1 MMCENS
7 TSVSEVARARH
18 NSQISIAKA
27 IGIILMVAGHSG
39 CPEYVHDFIYLF
51 HMPLFFF
58 LSAYFFRDEKVT
70 VHCGQFVMRKFK
82 NLYWPY
88 IKWSFVFLLL
98 HNVFYIIGF
107 YDSSLTWQ
115 NILVNAKRSVL
126 GMWQGEKILGA
137 YWFLISLFWESML
150 FAAIIWMKHKVR
162 SNYFDIIAV
171 VGLFFVGYYSSVD
184 LLINRE
190 MVLLPVFYMGYL
202 TARRQVDLSATRRL
216 VLVAALL
223 SLPILAMMAAYT
235 KIEVGQSV
243 FGNPAIFLTGSF
255 MGVYLVMII
264 SAKLDH
270 TLMGKWLDLVG
281 GATMS
286 VLTFHFLSF
295 KILTWLLVFL
305 GIYSPSV
312 LSQWP
317 VPTGHAYNNLWVLY
331 TVAGV
336 AVPVSFK
343 YLTKVIIKVYKA

>member
-171 VGLFFVGYYSSVD
+171 VGLFFIGYYSSVD

-317 VPTGHAYNNLWVLY
+317 VPTGHAYNNLWWLY
-331 TVAGV
+331 TIVGV
-336 AVPVSFK
+336 MVPIFCGS
-343 YLTKVIIKVYKA
+343 LIKKFQSRHV